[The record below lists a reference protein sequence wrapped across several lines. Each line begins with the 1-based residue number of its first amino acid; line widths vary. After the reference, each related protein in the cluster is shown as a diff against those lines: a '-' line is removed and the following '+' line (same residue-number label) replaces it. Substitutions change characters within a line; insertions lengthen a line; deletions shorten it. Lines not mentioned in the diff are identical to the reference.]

1 MMSAASRGLR
11 HVVMIGV
18 KESTSTEQILAVKEG
33 LAALKDTCGILD
45 FEFGMDLKL
54 PSGQSH
60 PAGKN
65 RTCTWF
71 ADFPSVEAYEA
82 YAAHPEHVKVI
93 NDLIKPIMEPGTRA
107 AIQYER

>member
-1 MMSAASRGLR
+1 MR
-11 HVVMIGV
+11 
-18 KESTSTEQILAVKEG
+18 
-33 LAALKDTCGILD
+33 
-45 FEFGMDLKL
+45 FGTDLKL

-65 RTCTWF
+65 RSCTWW

-93 NDLIKPIMEPGTRA
+93 NELIKPIMEPGSRS
-107 AIQYER
+107 AIQIER